1 MSDVH
6 CNLVVI
12 RSQQLEESARFYSA
26 LGLSLSKH
34 RHGTGP
40 EHYASEG
47 SGQTFEIYPLAN
59 DDSPTTGI
67 RIGFAV
73 ESVDQVFERL
83 LDVGGQSVSSPK
95 DSPWGRRAVVSDPD
109 GHRVE
114 LTADNRELELQTNE

>member
-1 MSDVH
+1 MNQVR

-12 RSQQLEESARFYSA
+12 RSEQLEASARFYTA
-26 LGLSLSKH
+26 LGLQLSKH

-40 EHYASEG
+40 EHYASEAATE
-47 SGQTFEIYPLAN
+47 TFEIYPLTNSA
-59 DDSPTTGI
+59 SPTTGT

-83 LDVGGQSVSSPK
+83 LRVGGQAVSSPK
-95 DSPWGRRAVVSDPD
+95 DSPWGRRAVIADPD

-114 LTADNRELELQTNE
+114 LTAAKDPA